1 MSRTF
6 NADVCTAITKS
17 NSHRFYS
24 ANLYIPDQ
32 VECIASEVFQKKR
45 ELSTVR
51 FPASLKNIGA
61 RAFQGCSA
69 LSSVDLPQQVED
81 IGPGVFSQCSSLEK
95 VSLSRAISSVP
106 KAAFRGNYRM
116 KNVSFSTDSRISTIR
131 SEAFFQCSSL
141 TSLVLP
147 ENLS

>member
-45 ELSTVR
+45 ELFYR
-51 FPASLKNIGA
+51 PF
-61 RAFQGCSA
+61 
-69 LSSVDLPQQVED
+69 SS
-81 IGPGVFSQCSSLEK
+81 F
-95 VSLSRAISSVP
+95 A
-106 KAAFRGNYRM
+106 
-116 KNVSFSTDSRISTIR
+116 
-131 SEAFFQCSSL
+131 
-141 TSLVLP
+141 
-147 ENLS
+147 

>member
-51 FPASLKNIGA
+51 FPGM
-61 RAFQGCSA
+61 FCSFICG
-69 LSSVDLPQQVED
+69 SSTA
-81 IGPGVFSQCSSLEK
+81 GRGY
-95 VSLSRAISSVP
+95 R
-106 KAAFRGNYRM
+106 FRCFFPVLFPR
-116 KNVSFSTDSRISTIR
+116 KSFSFQSDLFCPEGCIPGELPHEKCFVFHGFQDFHNPLGSIFSMFISDVSRPS
-131 SEAFFQCSSL
+131 
-141 TSLVLP
+141 
-147 ENLS
+147 

>member
-45 ELSTVR
+45 ELPSVFQLR
-51 FPASLKNIGA
+51 LKISEPELF
-61 RAFQGCSA
+61 RDVLLFH
-69 LSSVDLPQQVED
+69 LW
-81 IGPGVFSQCSSLEK
+81 IFH
-95 VSLSRAISSVP
+95 SR
-106 KAAFRGNYRM
+106 
-116 KNVSFSTDSRISTIR
+116 
-131 SEAFFQCSSL
+131 
-141 TSLVLP
+141 
-147 ENLS
+147 

>member
-1 MSRTF
+1 MTRTF

-106 KAAFRGNYRM
+106 KAAFRGELPHEKCFVFHGFQDFHNPLGSIFSM
-116 KNVSFSTDSRISTIR
+116 FISDVSRPS
-131 SEAFFQCSSL
+131 
-141 TSLVLP
+141 
-147 ENLS
+147 

>member
-51 FPASLKNIGA
+51 FPASLKISEPELF
-61 RAFQGCSA
+61 RDVLLFH
-69 LSSVDLPQQVED
+69 LW
-81 IGPGVFSQCSSLEK
+81 IFH
-95 VSLSRAISSVP
+95 SR
-106 KAAFRGNYRM
+106 
-116 KNVSFSTDSRISTIR
+116 
-131 SEAFFQCSSL
+131 
-141 TSLVLP
+141 
-147 ENLS
+147 